1 MTAYDSFIGQTF
13 EGRYTIVNV
22 IGTGGMAT
30 VYGAY
35 DQVTGRSVAIKMMQ
49 KKLEH
54 NARQISLFVNES
66 TALSLLSHPNI
77 VQVYNTVITSSA
89 KYIIMEYV
97 EGITLKKH
105 IDHRGALPEREVL
118 YYATQILSALDYIH
132 SKGIVHC
139 DIKPQNII
147 LLQNGSIKVAD
158 FGIARRDAMLDR
170 SKERSDVA
178 LGTVYYVSPEQA
190 QGKAPK
196 PESDLYSL
204 GVMLYEAMTNRLPF
218 YHENSIEVAK
228 MQISKEPTPPNVFR
242 HDISVGLEQII
253 LRAMEKNPKKRYA
266 NATEMLTD
274 IRALRQNS
282 KTVFGNENHFSRYK
296 IIERKPHSNASN
308 VSNRNIYPM
317 SPRGASFADN
327 QTYFKRNT
335 SHSGPFTSGSEQLS
349 HTGRTPSSTGRTP
362 AQTGGAPSQSD
373 RTSVIN
379 PTASAQNGRTIAI
392 SAGALS
398 KTGRTRT
405 LPTSVLPQARA
416 KKPPKATNTV
426 AIDDENIVK
435 ELRDSRWLS
444 IMLGVISALIVV
456 ILISFAIWFAIA
468 PDSRI
473 KNTSHYSQYSA
484 ETEIEWNTEHT
495 EKL

>member
-1 MTAYDSFIGQTF
+1 MSNYDSFIGQTF
-13 EGRYTIVNV
+13 EGRYTIINV
-22 IGTGGMAT
+22 TGTGGMAT

-35 DQVTGRSVAIKMMQ
+35 DQLTGKSVAIKMMN

-54 NARQISLFVNES
+54 NARQIKLFVNES

-77 VQVYNTVITSSA
+77 VQVYNTVITNST

-132 SKGIVHC
+132 SKDIVHC

-158 FGIARRDAMLDR
+158 FGIARLDAMLDR
-170 SKERSDVA
+170 SKERSDTA

-196 PESDLYSL
+196 AESDLYSL

-218 YHENSIEVAK
+218 YHEDPNEVAK
-228 MQISKEPTPPNVFR
+228 MQINKEPTPPSVYR

-266 NATEMLTD
+266 NAMEMLTD

-282 KTVFGNENHFSRYK
+282 KTVFGNDKNFSRYK
-296 IIERKPHSNASN
+296 IIERKPHANASN
-308 VSNRNIYPM
+308 VSNRSIYPM
-317 SPRGASFADN
+317 SERGANFADN
-327 QTYFKRNT
+327 QTYFKKNT
-335 SHSGPFTSGSEQLS
+335 SHSGSFKPRSEQF
-349 HTGRTPSSTGRTP
+349 G
-362 AQTGGAPSQSD
+362 
-373 RTSVIN
+373 
-379 PTASAQNGRTIAI
+379 AQNSKTIAI
-392 SAGALS
+392 TSSNAAARTQRLPSGAIPPMHS
-398 KTGRTRT
+398 QK
-405 LPTSVLPQARA
+405 LPPAS
-416 KKPPKATNTV
+416 NTV
-426 AIDDENIVK
+426 AIEDKQINKDIK
-435 ELRDSRWLS
+435 ETKWIKLLFG
-444 IMLGVISALIVV
+444 IICALIIIIVV
-456 ILISFAIWFAIA
+456 SCIIWFHLN
-468 PDSRI
+468 
-473 KNTSHYSQYSA
+473 KNEDNQMQSGAYNT
-484 ETEIEWNTEHT
+484 ETETEWNTEHT
-495 EKL
+495 EKF

>member
-1 MTAYDSFIGQTF
+1 MTTFDSFIGQTF
-13 EGRYTIVNV
+13 ENRYTIVNV

-35 DQVTGRSVAIKMMQ
+35 DQVAGRSVAIKMMQ

-54 NARQISLFVNES
+54 NARQIHLFVNES

-77 VQVYNTVITSSA
+77 VQVYNTVITNST

-158 FGIARRDAMLDR
+158 FGIARLDAMLDR

-196 PESDLYSL
+196 AESDLYSL

-218 YHENSIEVAK
+218 YHENSTEVAK
-228 MQISKEPTPPNVFR
+228 MQISKEPTPPSVYR

-253 LRAMEKNPKKRYA
+253 LRAMEKSPKKRYA
-266 NATEMLTD
+266 SAMEMLTD

-282 KTVFGNENHFSRYK
+282 KTVFGNEKNFSRYK

-308 VSNRNIYPM
+308 VSNRGIYPM
-317 SPRGASFADN
+317 SEKGMSFADN
-327 QTYFKRNT
+327 QGYFKKNT
-335 SHSGPFTSGSEQLS
+335 SHSGTFAPRSEQI
-349 HTGRTPSSTGRTP
+349 HYTGRTAAITGRTA
-362 AQTGGAPSQSD
+362 AQTG
-373 RTSVIN
+373 RT
-379 PTASAQNGRTIAI
+379 AAQTDRTIAI
-392 SAGALS
+392 NPASLSQTGKTQRIPSGALPPMHS
-398 KTGRTRT
+398 QK
-405 LPTSVLPQARA
+405 L
-416 KKPPKATNTV
+416 PKATNTV
-426 AIDDENIVK
+426 SIDDEKISK
-435 ELRDSRWLS
+435 ELKQSKWLS
-444 IMLGVISALIVV
+444 IILGTIAALLIVIVISFI
-456 ILISFAIWFAIA
+456 IWFSIA
-468 PDSRI
+468 PNDRDLPL
-473 KNTSHYSQYSA
+473 NTQQISQ
-484 ETEIEWNTEHT
+484 ETETKWNTEHT
-495 EKL
+495 EKF

>member
-147 LLQNGSIKVAD
+147 C
-158 FGIARRDAMLDR
+158 R
-170 SKERSDVA
+170 
-178 LGTVYYVSPEQA
+178 VS
-190 QGKAPK
+190 G
-196 PESDLYSL
+196 
-204 GVMLYEAMTNRLPF
+204 
-218 YHENSIEVAK
+218 
-228 MQISKEPTPPNVFR
+228 
-242 HDISVGLEQII
+242 
-253 LRAMEKNPKKRYA
+253 
-266 NATEMLTD
+266 
-274 IRALRQNS
+274 
-282 KTVFGNENHFSRYK
+282 
-296 IIERKPHSNASN
+296 
-308 VSNRNIYPM
+308 
-317 SPRGASFADN
+317 
-327 QTYFKRNT
+327 
-335 SHSGPFTSGSEQLS
+335 
-349 HTGRTPSSTGRTP
+349 
-362 AQTGGAPSQSD
+362 
-373 RTSVIN
+373 
-379 PTASAQNGRTIAI
+379 
-392 SAGALS
+392 
-398 KTGRTRT
+398 
-405 LPTSVLPQARA
+405 
-416 KKPPKATNTV
+416 
-426 AIDDENIVK
+426 
-435 ELRDSRWLS
+435 
-444 IMLGVISALIVV
+444 
-456 ILISFAIWFAIA
+456 
-468 PDSRI
+468 
-473 KNTSHYSQYSA
+473 
-484 ETEIEWNTEHT
+484 
-495 EKL
+495 

>member
-22 IGTGGMAT
+22 IGIGGMAT

-35 DQVTGRSVAIKMMQ
+35 DQVAGRSVAIKMMN
-49 KKLEH
+49 KKMEH
-54 NARQISLFVNES
+54 NARQIRLFVNEM

-77 VQVYNTVITSSA
+77 VQVYNTAITNST

-132 SKGIVHC
+132 SKNIVHC

-158 FGIARRDAMLDR
+158 FGIARLDAMLDR
-170 SKERSDVA
+170 SKEKSDVA

-196 PESDLYSL
+196 AESDLYSL
-204 GVMLYEAMTNRLPF
+204 GVMLYEAMTNHLPF
-218 YHENSIEVAK
+218 YHENPTEVAK
-228 MQISKEPTPPNVFR
+228 MQISKEPTPPSHYR

-266 NATEMLTD
+266 TAMEMLTD

-282 KTVFGNENHFSRYK
+282 KTVFGNEKNSSRYRV
-296 IIERKPHSNASN
+296 IERKHPANASN
-308 VSNRNIYPM
+308 ISNRSIYPM
-317 SPRGASFADN
+317 SERGASFAEN
-327 QTYFKRNT
+327 QAYFKRVT
-335 SHSGPFTSGSEQLS
+335 SHSGTFAPRSEQLPAY
-349 HTGRTPSSTGRTP
+349 TGRNKPVTGRTP
-362 AQTGGAPSQSD
+362 AVTD
-373 RTSVIN
+373 RTQRIPSGSI
-379 PTASAQNGRTIAI
+379 PAI
-392 SAGALS
+392 HSQKL
-398 KTGRTRT
+398 
-405 LPTSVLPQARA
+405 
-416 KKPPKATNTV
+416 PKASNTIV
-426 AIDDENIVK
+426 LEDQINVQEIKENK
-435 ELRDSRWLS
+435 WLS
-444 IMLGVISALIVV
+444 IMLGVISALILV
-456 ILISFAIWFAIA
+456 ILLSFVIWLLIS
-468 PDSRI
+468 PDDRFDE
-473 KNTSHYSQYSA
+473 NPPYSINSITEM
-484 ETEIEWNTEHT
+484 ETEWNTEHT
-495 EKL
+495 EKF

>member
-1 MTAYDSFIGQTF
+1 MTQFDSFIGQTF

-22 IGTGGMAT
+22 IGIGGMAT

-35 DQVTGRSVAIKMMQ
+35 DQVTGRSVAIKMMN
-49 KKLEH
+49 KKHEH
-54 NARQISLFVNES
+54 NARQIKLFANES

-77 VQVYNTVITSSA
+77 VQVYTTAITNST

-158 FGIARRDAMLDR
+158 FGIARLDAMLDR
-170 SKERSDVA
+170 SKEKSDVA

-190 QGKAPK
+190 QGKAPRA
-196 PESDLYSL
+196 ESDLYSL

-218 YHENSIEVAK
+218 YHENATEVAK
-228 MQISKEPTPPNVFR
+228 MQINKEATPPSVYR
-242 HDISVGLEQII
+242 YDISIGLEQII

-266 NATEMLTD
+266 TAQEMLTD

-282 KTVFGNENHFSRYK
+282 KTVFGNEKNSSRYRV
-296 IIERKPHSNASN
+296 IERKPLANASN
-308 VSNRNIYPM
+308 ISNRMIYPL
-317 SPRGASFADN
+317 SERGAGFAEN
-327 QTYFKRNT
+327 QAYFKRLT
-335 SHSGPFTSGSEQLS
+335 SHSGTFVPGSEQFPAHTGRNAAYTGS
-349 HTGRTPSSTGRTP
+349 NPTHTGRTR
-362 AQTGGAPSQSD
+362 AQTSRTLAQTD
-373 RTSVIN
+373 RTQRIPSGSLPPVHSQKLPHVHSQKI
-379 PTASAQNGRTIAI
+379 PPAS
-392 SAGALS
+392 
-398 KTGRTRT
+398 
-405 LPTSVLPQARA
+405 
-416 KKPPKATNTV
+416 NTV
-426 AIDDENIVK
+426 VIDEKQIK
-435 ELRDSRWLS
+435 RITESKWLS
-444 IMLGVISALIVV
+444 IALGMICALVTVTIACFVIWQMLLPEDRVHTQQVNYSIS
-456 ILISFAIWFAIA
+456 
-468 PDSRI
+468 
-473 KNTSHYSQYSA
+473 
-484 ETEIEWNTEHT
+484 ETRTDYQWNTEHT

>member
-22 IGTGGMAT
+22 IGIGGMAT

-35 DQVTGRSVAIKMMQ
+35 DQVTGRSVAIKMMN

-54 NARQISLFVNES
+54 NARQIKLFVNES

-77 VQVYNTVITSSA
+77 VQVYNTAITNST

-105 IDHRGALPEREVL
+105 IDHRGALPEREVI

-158 FGIARRDAMLDR
+158 FGIARLDAMLDR
-170 SKERSDVA
+170 SKEKSDVA

-190 QGKAPK
+190 QGKAPQAQ
-196 PESDLYSL
+196 SDLYSL

-218 YHENSIEVAK
+218 YHDDPTEVAK
-228 MQISKEPTPPNVFR
+228 MQISREPLPPSAYR

-266 NATEMLTD
+266 TAMEMLTD

-282 KTVFGNENHFSRYK
+282 KTVFGNDKGTSRYR
-296 IIERKPHSNASN
+296 IIERKSNLNASN
-308 VSNRNIYPM
+308 ISNRSIYPLNE
-317 SPRGASFADN
+317 RGAELAGN
-327 QTYFKRNT
+327 LPHIKKNT
-335 SHSGPFTSGSEQLS
+335 SHSGAFGVSREELIHQ
-349 HTGRTPSSTGRTP
+349 
-362 AQTGGAPSQSD
+362 
-373 RTSVIN
+373 
-379 PTASAQNGRTIAI
+379 
-392 SAGALS
+392 
-398 KTGRTRT
+398 TGRTRAMTGQNPSQTGRNRVPSDT
-405 LPTSVLPQARA
+405 LPPSASQRL
-416 KKPPKATNTV
+416 PKASNTV
-426 AIDDENIVK
+426 ALEEQIDIQKIKSEGK
-435 ELRDSRWLS
+435 LFSAL
-444 IMLGVISALIVV
+444 LGVLAALVLVV
-456 ILISFAIWFAIA
+456 VLSLGIWLLISPKDTIDKHPI
-468 PDSRI
+468 
-473 KNTSHYSQYSA
+473 YSIQ
-484 ETEIEWNTEHT
+484 ETEIQWNTEHT
-495 EKL
+495 EKF

>member
-13 EGRYTIVNV
+13 ENRYTIVNV

-54 NARQISLFVNES
+54 NARQIHLFVNES

-77 VQVYNTVITSSA
+77 VQVYNTAITNST

-158 FGIARRDAMLDR
+158 FGIARLDAMLDN

-196 PESDLYSL
+196 AESDLYSL

-218 YHENSIEVAK
+218 YHENSTEVAK
-228 MQISKEPTPPNVFR
+228 MQISKEPTPPSVYR

-266 NATEMLTD
+266 NAMEMLTD

-282 KTVFGNENHFSRYK
+282 KTVFGNEKNYSRYR

-308 VSNRNIYPM
+308 VSNRSIYPM
-317 SPRGASFADN
+317 SERGANFADN
-327 QTYFKRNT
+327 QTYFKKNT
-335 SHSGPFTSGSEQLS
+335 SHSGTFAPRSEQI
-349 HTGRTPSSTGRTP
+349 HHTGRTAAGTGRTPSQTGRNP
-362 AQTGGAPSQSD
+362 AQSD
-373 RTSVIN
+373 RT
-379 PTASAQNGRTIAI
+379 IAI
-392 SAGALS
+392 TSSGIS
-398 KTGRTRT
+398 QTGRTQRIPSGT
-405 LPTSVLPQARA
+405 LPPMHSQKL
-416 KKPPKATNTV
+416 PKATNTV
-426 AIDDENIVK
+426 AIDDGKISK
-435 ELRDSRWLS
+435 ELQESKWLS
-444 IMLGVISALIVV
+444 IILGAIAALLIV
-456 ILISFAIWFAIA
+456 IAISFIIWFSIS
-468 PDSRI
+468 PNYRDLQI
-473 KNTSHYSQYSA
+473 KTQHFSQ
-484 ETEIEWNTEHT
+484 ETETEWNTEHT
-495 EKL
+495 AKF

>member
-158 FGIARRDAMLDR
+158 FGIARLDAMLDR
-170 SKERSDVA
+170 SNERSDIA

-190 QGKAPK
+190 QGKAPM
-196 PESDLYSL
+196 PESDIYSL
-204 GVMLYEAMTNRLPF
+204 GVMLYEAITNRLPF
-218 YHENSIEVAK
+218 YHENSTEVAK
-228 MQISKEPTPPNVFR
+228 MQISKDPTPPSVYR
-242 HDISVGLEQII
+242 HDISIGLEQII
-253 LRAMEKNPKKRYA
+253 MRAMEKNPKKRYA

-282 KTVFGNENHFSRYK
+282 KTVFGNENHFSRYRM
-296 IIERKPHSNASN
+296 IERKTALNASN

-317 SPRGASFADN
+317 SERGMSFAEN

-335 SHSGPFTSGSEQLS
+335 SHSGTFTPRSEQINYTDRTPVG
-349 HTGRTPSSTGRTP
+349 TGRTPS
-362 AQTGGAPSQSD
+362 Q
-373 RTSVIN
+373 
-379 PTASAQNGRTIAI
+379 
-392 SAGALS
+392 
-398 KTGRTRT
+398 TGRTRAIT
-405 LPTSVLPQARA
+405 GSSLAIQGRTQRIPSGALPPMHSQKLPR
-416 KKPPKATNTV
+416 ATNTV
-426 AIDDENIVK
+426 AIDDEKIAK
-435 ELRDSRWLS
+435 ELRESKWIS
-444 IMLGVISALIVV
+444 ILLGIISALIIV
-456 ILISFAIWFAIA
+456 IILSFAVWFSIA
-468 PDSRI
+468 PSNRLQ
-473 KNTSHYSQYSA
+473 NTNHYSRYVT
-484 ETEIEWNTEHT
+484 ETETEWNTNHT
-495 EKL
+495 EKF

>member
-13 EGRYTIVNV
+13 EDRYTIVNV
-22 IGTGGMAT
+22 IGIGGMAT

-35 DQVTGRSVAIKMMQ
+35 DQVTGRSVAIKMMS

-54 NARQISLFVNES
+54 NARQVRLFVNES

-77 VQVYNTVITSSA
+77 VQVYNTVFTNST

-132 SKGIVHC
+132 SKDIVHC

-158 FGIARRDAMLDR
+158 FGIARLDAMFDR

-196 PESDLYSL
+196 AESDLYSL

-218 YHENSIEVAK
+218 YHENATEVAK
-228 MQISKEPTPPNVFR
+228 MQINREPVPPSAYR

-266 NATEMLTD
+266 TAQEMLTD

-282 KTVFGNENHFSRYK
+282 KTVFGNEKNSSRYR
-296 IIERKPHSNASN
+296 IIDRKPFMNASN
-308 VSNRNIYPM
+308 VSNRSIMPI
-317 SPRGASFADN
+317 SDRGVDFADN
-327 QTYFKRNT
+327 QGYFKKNT
-335 SHSGPFTSGSEQLS
+335 SHSGTFAPRSEQI
-349 HTGRTPSSTGRTP
+349 HYTGRNA
-362 AQTGGAPSQSD
+362 AQT
-373 RTSVIN
+373 
-379 PTASAQNGRTIAI
+379 GRTIAI
-392 SAGALS
+392 GSPASQTGKTAAQTGRTIAIGTS
-398 KTGRTRT
+398 PSQTGRTRVPSGEFSPMHSQK
-405 LPTSVLPQARA
+405 L
-416 KKPPKATNTV
+416 PKATNTV
-426 AIDDENIVK
+426 AIDDEKIVN
-435 ELRDSRWLS
+435 ELKHSKLLS
-444 IMLGVISALIVV
+444 ILLGVISGLLVV
-456 ILISFAIWFAIA
+456 IAVSLIIWFNIA
-468 PDSRI
+468 PNDRALPNHTQQINS
-473 KNTSHYSQYSA
+473 
-484 ETEIEWNTEHT
+484 ETETEWNTEHT
-495 EKL
+495 EKF

>member
-13 EGRYTIVNV
+13 ENRYTIVNV
-22 IGTGGMAT
+22 IGIGGMAT

-35 DQVTGRSVAIKMMQ
+35 DQVTGRSVAIKMMN

-54 NARQISLFVNES
+54 NARQLRLFVNES

-77 VQVYNTVITSSA
+77 VQVYTTAFTNST

-158 FGIARRDAMLDR
+158 FGIARLDAMLDN

-196 PESDLYSL
+196 AESDLYSL

-218 YHENSIEVAK
+218 YHENSTEVAK
-228 MQISKEPTPPNVFR
+228 MQINKDPIPPSVYR
-242 HDISVGLEQII
+242 HDISIGLEQII

-266 NATEMLTD
+266 NAMEMLTD

-282 KTVFGNENHFSRYK
+282 KTVFGSEKNSSRYR
-296 IIERKPHSNASN
+296 IIERKPLSNASN
-308 VSNRNIYPM
+308 VSNRSIYPM
-317 SPRGASFADN
+317 SERGANFVDN
-327 QTYFKRNT
+327 QAYFKKNT
-335 SHSGPFTSGSEQLS
+335 SHSGTFVPRSEQIY
-349 HTGRTPSSTGRTP
+349 HTGKTT
-362 AQTGGAPSQSD
+362 AQTG
-373 RTSVIN
+373 R
-379 PTASAQNGRTIAI
+379 SAAQTGRTIAI
-392 SAGALS
+392 TSTPSQMG
-398 KTGRTRT
+398 KTQRIPSGK
-405 LPTSVLPQARA
+405 LPDIRSQKLP
-416 KKPPKATNTV
+416 PATNTV
-426 AIDDENIVK
+426 AIDDEKIVTELK
-435 ELRDSRWLS
+435 ESKWLS
-444 IMLGVISALIVV
+444 ILLGIIGALLIVIAV
-456 ILISFAIWFAIA
+456 SLIIWFSIA
-468 PDSRI
+468 SNQRALPTHTQQI
-473 KNTSHYSQYSA
+473 HA
-484 ETEIEWNTEHT
+484 ETEIEWNIEHT
-495 EKL
+495 EKF